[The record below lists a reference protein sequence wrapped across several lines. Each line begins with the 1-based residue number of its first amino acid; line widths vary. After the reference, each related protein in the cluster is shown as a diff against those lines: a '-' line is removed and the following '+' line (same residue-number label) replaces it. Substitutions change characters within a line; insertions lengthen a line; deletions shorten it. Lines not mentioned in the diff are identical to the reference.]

1 MLLFSVY
8 NIEREVAIYLSIKR
22 RGCVHPLRPPS
33 SNHCEEVLSFPDKA
47 ANLRLFYFGK
57 EQGTSL
63 FTTGKCYT
71 PSGYDSI
78 LRLVTAR
85 DQVLQ
90 FFFSFCPRAGHKLLS
105 IFTTKFYRFVNKS
118 FYTCCRILH
127 DVFIALGEMVII
139 RIVCFSRI
147 DDKSW
152 YLGVC
157 ITN

>member
-1 MLLFSVY
+1 MLLFNVY
-8 NIEREVAIYLSIKR
+8 NIEIECGLHIYLSTKR

-33 SNHCEEVLSFPDKA
+33 SKHCEDVLSFPDKA

-63 FTTGKCYT
+63 FTTNKCYT

-90 FFFSFCPRAGHKLLS
+90 FFFSFCPCAGHILLS
-105 IFTTKFYRFVNKS
+105 RFTTKFYHFINKS
-118 FYTCCRILH
+118 FN
-127 DVFIALGEMVII
+127 ALGLYMFYPN
-139 RIVCFSRI
+139 C
-147 DDKSW
+147 
-152 YLGVC
+152 
-157 ITN
+157 

>member
-8 NIEREVAIYLSIKR
+8 NIERGVAIYLSTKR

-63 FTTGKCYT
+63 FTTDKCYT

-85 DQVLQ
+85 DQ
-90 FFFSFCPRAGHKLLS
+90 
-105 IFTTKFYRFVNKS
+105 KFYNHLFLPSMGFSLLLMRHLGQFYQPLNKS
-118 FYTCCRILH
+118 LNTYCRILL